1 MDQNFSMSGLRS
13 ASCKAIIAS
22 LFIMFSFS
30 SYAGNVFT
38 GGYNEPGVNVTSSGV
53 VNGEMTFRL
62 NYENETADVLEIII
76 TDNQGNRL
84 YRKLSTDKKL
94 NTTFRIPAEVGTVYL
109 TVTNTKDRTQKRFQI
124 SSQERIV
131 EKVVIGSVR

>member
-1 MDQNFSMSGLRS
+1 MDQNFSKSHSGS
-13 ASCKAIIAS
+13 VSFKAIIAS
-22 LFIMFSFS
+22 LFIMFSVSAF
-30 SYAGNVFT
+30 AGKSFT
-38 GGYNEPGVNVTSSGV
+38 GGYNEPGVHVTSSGV

-62 NYENETADVLEIII
+62 NYENESADVLEIVI

-84 YRKLSTDKKL
+84 YKKLSAERKL
-94 NTTFRIPAEVGTVYL
+94 NTAFRIPAELGTVYL